1 MAKHIVREV
10 QSLAASPEIGDF
22 RVHRGGI
29 AGPHPADNMT
39 ATMTMG
45 GGAFMTFINPQSFAA
60 GGPEWTCRYGN
71 VEGIRFTVASILS
84 SYDYLLSGAINSA
97 EAIRR
102 LRLLRAGRA
111 TLTAQEPS
119 HD

>member
-1 MAKHIVREV
+1 MKLTAREV
-10 QSLAASPEIGDF
+10 SSLAAVNPLPGDF

-29 AGPHPADNMT
+29 AGPHPADGMT
-39 ATMTMG
+39 ATMAIG
-45 GGAFMTFINPQSFAA
+45 DGAFMSFINPQSFEN

-71 VEGIRFTVASILS
+71 VEGIRYTVAGLLE
-84 SYDYLLSGAINSA
+84 SYDYLLSDEITTE

-111 TLTAQEPS
+111 DLRRST
-119 HD
+119 

>member
-1 MAKHIVREV
+1 VKLTDAREV
-10 QSLAASPEIGDF
+10 ATLADNPQPGDF

-39 ATMTMG
+39 ATMAVG
-45 GGAFMTFINPQSFAA
+45 GGAFMTFVNPQSFGD
-60 GGPEWTCRYGN
+60 GGPEWVCRYGN
-71 VEGIRFTVASILS
+71 VEGVRYTVASLLAD
-84 SYDYLLSGAINSA
+84 YDYLLSSEISTT

-111 TLTAQEPS
+111 ALEAAS
-119 HD
+119 DV